1 MKIFNTAT
9 STGTNFSYIHLL
21 CSLLT
26 CCLYTAVS
34 MISWRN
40 IYKFAIFFKKDW
52 RYSLSLRKYR
62 LYNPFWSQFTVRCIS
77 IASIFWGEWGIW
89 IVTEGQ
95 ICRYSSSR
103 FPLVKKQ
110 TIILFNNSV
119 FSNFRDNSKNRT
131 SSDVLN
137 SANQRLEMGT
147 LLILLLQEPTT
158 IESSLI
164 FD

>member
-1 MKIFNTAT
+1 M
-9 STGTNFSYIHLL
+9 
-21 CSLLT
+21 
-26 CCLYTAVS
+26 
-34 MISWRN
+34 
-40 IYKFAIFFKKDW
+40 
-52 RYSLSLRKYR
+52 
-62 LYNPFWSQFTVRCIS
+62 
-77 IASIFWGEWGIW
+77 
-89 IVTEGQ
+89 TEGQ